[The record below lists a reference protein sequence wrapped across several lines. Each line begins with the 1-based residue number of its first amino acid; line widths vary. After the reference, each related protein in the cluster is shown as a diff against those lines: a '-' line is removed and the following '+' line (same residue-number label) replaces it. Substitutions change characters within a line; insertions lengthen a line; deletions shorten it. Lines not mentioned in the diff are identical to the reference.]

1 MARCTWKSSPLQRMI
16 RSDYFAEVKS
26 LGKMPVGVRFRG
38 KVSYSSIDEVTAA
51 LLDSAI
57 WMDGFELG

>member
-1 MARCTWKSSPLQRMI
+1 MI